1 MGSELSRKIEELR
14 SDPIKRA
21 ELEERI
27 QGYKVCYREKERRR
41 EEEKERRREEEK
53 KRGREED
60 CTEKTEEGI

>member
-41 EEEKERRREEEK
+41 PYRKNRRRDIK
-53 KRGREED
+53 KIKED
-60 CTEKTEEGI
+60 KKKEGF